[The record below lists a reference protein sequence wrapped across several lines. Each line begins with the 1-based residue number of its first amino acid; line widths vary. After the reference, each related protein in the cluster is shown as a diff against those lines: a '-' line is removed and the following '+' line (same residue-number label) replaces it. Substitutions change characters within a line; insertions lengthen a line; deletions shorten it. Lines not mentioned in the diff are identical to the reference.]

1 MIRVLFEVLTCMQY
15 FTNIVPYLKKK
26 PHSYLVRLSNSV
38 IVVNSESDSD
48 SVSEMDIVE
57 HVLEI
62 MLIVSDLSGPS
73 GNPARKSLQ
82 CSYSKN

>member
-1 MIRVLFEVLTCMQY
+1 M
-15 FTNIVPYLKKK
+15 
-26 PHSYLVRLSNSV
+26 RLSSSV
-38 IVVNSESDSD
+38 TVVNSESDSD

-62 MLIVSDLSGPS
+62 MLRVSDLSGPS

-82 CSYSKN
+82 CLDNNNQNILIVMFIMNLLRHRNIISFNLDTLG

>member
-1 MIRVLFEVLTCMQY
+1 MHVILNKYCSISKET
-15 FTNIVPYLKKK
+15 
-26 PHSYLVRLSNSV
+26 HSYLVRLSSSV
-38 IVVNSESDSD
+38 TVVNSESDSD

-62 MLIVSDLSGPS
+62 MLIVSDLSGLS

-82 CSYSKN
+82 C